1 MLFLCETLKNIS
13 SNYILIKKRKID
25 YRKPKWMTTK
35 ILAAL
40 KKSSK
45 RHYANPSMANKD
57 QLKTFKILL

>member
-1 MLFLCETLKNIS
+1 MKMLFLCETLKNIS
-13 SNYILIKKRKID
+13 SNYILIKKRKND

-45 RHYANPSMANKD
+45 T
-57 QLKTFKILL
+57 LKKALCKSINDK